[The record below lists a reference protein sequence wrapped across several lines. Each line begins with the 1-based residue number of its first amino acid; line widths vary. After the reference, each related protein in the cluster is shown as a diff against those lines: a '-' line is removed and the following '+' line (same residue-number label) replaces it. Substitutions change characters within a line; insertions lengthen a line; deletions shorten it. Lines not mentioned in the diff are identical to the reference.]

1 MIWNILPSWCYILKN
16 IYWWKYI
23 YISIYHQMKHI
34 LLLQSFNGMSPCG
47 MLSSFPTYRSLVSYL
62 WKLGRQRFAK
72 LWLFVKQ
79 TYLLP
84 PRRPQDLAKRQ
95 IQIDGRSIGWDRR
108 KFGWLK
114 RIDREFCVVGVIC
127 RINLTILPSWMGCSF
142 WLWGKIPLTRTESG
156 DRMSM
161 NTSLGQ
167 HLFYLIE
174 INNKYL

>member
-23 YISIYHQMKHI
+23 YVSIYHQMKHI

-62 WKLGRQRFAK
+62 WKLGRQRFTK
-72 LWLFVKQ
+72 LWLFVKP
-79 TYLLP
+79 TSSHP
-84 PRRPQDLAKRQ
+84 ADPKVWWK
-95 IQIDGRSIGWDRR
+95 GRFKSMNGKLSIGWDRR

-114 RIDREFCVVGVIC
+114 RMDREFCVVGVIC
-127 RINLTILPSWMGCSF
+127 RILPSWMGGCF

-156 DRMSM
+156 DRISM